1 MTASKV
7 LSVSSLQLLMCDCCV
22 RSCLIPVDT
31 RVCVPCRGSES
42 GPGGRDPLPTE
53 SDGERDREEDL
64 WNRGS
69 ASLLYH
75 SIHFCV
81 CMWVRLSHSAPSLF
95 VADAAFL
102 AREKAKADAEY
113 YTAAKSAEANRVKGS
128 ADTVSNINTRLS
140 TTPKPCTCL
149 SLSLLVTVEVNP
161 RIPAADEVP
170 GHSS

>member
-1 MTASKV
+1 
-7 LSVSSLQLLMCDCCV
+7 MC
-22 RSCLIPVDT
+22 
-31 RVCVPCRGSES
+31 
-42 GPGGRDPLPTE
+42 
-53 SDGERDREEDL
+53 
-64 WNRGS
+64 
-69 ASLLYH
+69 
-75 SIHFCV
+75 
-81 CMWVRLSHSAPSLF
+81 LSHSAPSLL

-140 TTPKPCTCL
+140 TTSKPCTCLSLSL